1 MESFFLF
8 LYTDSIKHREARKMN
23 WDEDELLR
31 ECRRARRFNNIA
43 FIVSMIF
50 AGLVVVLL
58 LSLDL
63 RMHL

>member
-1 MESFFLF
+1 
-8 LYTDSIKHREARKMN
+8 MN